1 MNSEL
6 SLTVESK
13 TLGTL
18 NTNIELLEKA
28 VEKRLK
34 DYKPELYMGDADMA
48 KKDRA
53 ELNKA
58 VEKIKRTR
66 LEIMSE
72 LTSPFKN
79 FEERCKKVEK
89 KIGQASLALDEIVK
103 VKEQAEK
110 DEKRTKIQEIWN
122 ARCWAN
128 RCNLFPLEKIFVP
141 KWLTKT
147 YKLSEIE
154 SEMNAIIERT
164 YKDLKMIERYADDVD
179 TLKAHYL
186 MCLDIADTMQY
197 GDELQ
202 RQKEIAQ
209 KEKAE
214 REEREH
220 SQRISAQEK
229 EVAQEMKAQIKLN
242 EMNKNLEEIIGEVK
256 PEVKEW
262 VITIKATDEQITEL
276 KSQCNYLGVVYS
288 CRQIEF

>member
-6 SLTVESK
+6 SLVVESK

-28 VEKRLK
+28 VEKRLE
-34 DYKPELYMGDADMA
+34 DYKPELYLGDADMA

-58 VEKIKRTR
+58 SDKIKRTR
-66 LEIMSE
+66 LEIMAE

-79 FEERCKKVEK
+79 FEERCKAVEK

-103 VKEQAEK
+103 VKEQEEK
-110 DEKRTKIQEIWN
+110 DLKKEKILEM
-122 ARCWAN
+122 WAVKKFE
-128 RCNLFPLEKIFVP
+128 LFPLAKVFNP
-141 KWLTKT
+141 KWLNKTAKLTDIDRELDAIIDKT
-147 YKLSEIE
+147 YTE
-154 SEMNAIIERT
+154 
-164 YKDLKMIERYADDVD
+164 LKMIERYADDVD

-186 MCLDIADTMQY
+186 MNLDIAETMQY

-220 SQRISAQEK
+220 AQKISAQEK
-229 EVAQEMKAQIKLN
+229 EVAQEMKAQIKLKEIN
-242 EMNKNLEEIIGEVK
+242 RKLEKIIGAVK

-262 VITIKATDEQITEL
+262 VLTVNATDEQITEL
-276 KSQCNYLGVVYS
+276 KSQCNYLGVVYD
-288 CRQIEF
+288 CKQLEF